1 MFLRAS
7 TVWNDLRYG
16 IQLFCSQGVFTYL
29 LSLLEPYE
37 DRGCGGLAHVDV
49 KQTSVQGVDKEKNK
63 WVNVINYQLLYVA
76 SGLSSRDFMG
86 ELETHERCPLME
98 QILSFMIDNSKK
110 KKNH

>member
-7 TVWNDLRYG
+7 TVWNDLRYST
-16 IQLFCSQGVFTYL
+16 QLFCSRGVFTYL

-49 KQTSVQGVDKEKNK
+49 KQMSVQGVDREKK
-63 WVNVINYQLLYVA
+63 QMGKCHTLSTSVA
-76 SGLSSRDFMG
+76 SGLSSRNFIG

-98 QILSFMIDNSKK
+98 QILSFMIDNCKK
-110 KKNH
+110 YH